1 MNAQFH
7 VPLIIRGKIV
17 DDADVVHVGRRG
29 DVSFTSPDVSAH
41 LAKLPLRTPSAMA
54 DMYALSFDEILDF
67 LVALGDRLHFD
78 SNPHLQEAFRLSC
91 ITSGLSESILRSHF
105 QHIAGTFDRT
115 EMRRMMDRS
124 CGVEYLE
131 GWVDEGPCAFPG
143 LQARTRA
150 FGARSVHVIAGN
162 AAIVAI
168 LTVIRN
174 ALTRSDAI
182 IKLPSNDPLTAAAI
196 VRTMVEMDPDH
207 PLSKHVSVAYWKGGD
222 EKVEEAIYD
231 PRGVEKIIAWGG
243 FDSVKHITR
252 YLQPGIDL
260 ITQDPKLSGTII
272 GREAFA
278 DDETLG
284 QVARR
289 LALDIGAQN
298 QEGCVSARV
307 IYVESGTDE
316 AGVERANRLGQLT
329 FAALGKLPPHLSTPH
344 KAFDSALKAEIDGIR
359 LNQEDYRV
367 FGGKQNEGA
376 VIVSQEDYPV
386 DFSRTLA
393 CRVGNIVPVDSA
405 LDAVKTVNA
414 YTQTIGIFPESLK
427 TELRD
432 RLAFQGAQRL
442 VSLGGASTM
451 QHNMERQDAIEPVR
465 RMVKWVTEEYAPG
478 DMLASLA
485 GDASA
490 EEGIVAEDAGA

>member
-1 MNAQFH
+1 MTDPFR
-7 VPLIIRGKIV
+7 VPLIIRGQII
-17 DDADVVHVGRRG
+17 DDADIDYGGRRG
-29 DVSFTSPDVSAH
+29 GVSFSAPDIARHVAH
-41 LAKLPLRTPSAMA
+41 LPLRTPSAMA
-54 DMYALSFDEILDF
+54 DLYALSFEEILDF
-67 LVALGDRLHFD
+67 LVALGQRLDFGQ
-78 SNPHLQEAFRLSC
+78 NRHLQEAFRLSC
-91 ITSGLSESILRSHF
+91 LTSGLSESILRVHF
-105 QHIAGTFDRT
+105 QHIGAAFDRT
-115 EMRRMMDRS
+115 EMRRMMERS

-131 GWVDEGPCAFPG
+131 GWVDQGAGRFSG
-143 LQARTRA
+143 LTARTRA
-150 FGARSVHVIAGN
+150 FGARTVHVIAGN
-162 AAIVAI
+162 APIVSI

-182 IKLPSNDPLTAAAI
+182 IKLPSNDPLTAAAL

-222 EKVEEAIYD
+222 DQVESAIYD
-231 PRGVEKIIAWGG
+231 PRGVEKIVAWGG

-278 DDETLG
+278 DEETLG

-307 IYVESGTDE
+307 IYVECGTDE
-316 AGVERANRLGQLT
+316 AGLERANRLGQMT
-329 FAALGKLPPHLSTPH
+329 FDALQRLPDHLSTPH
-344 KAFDSALKAEIDGIR
+344 KAFDGALKAEIDGIR
-359 LNQEDYRV
+359 LNDEDYRI
-367 FGGKQNEGA
+367 FGGRTNEGA
-376 VIVSQEDYPV
+376 VIVSQEEYPV

-393 CRVGNIVPVDSA
+393 CRVSNIVPIDSRET
-405 LDAVKTVNA
+405 AVSAVNA

-427 TELRD
+427 DELRD
-432 RLAFQGAQRL
+432 RLAFQGAQRI
-442 VSLGGASTM
+442 VSLGGAATM

-465 RMVKWVTEEYAPG
+465 RMVKWVTEEQASG
-478 DMLASLA
+478 EMLAALA
-485 GDASA
+485 G
-490 EEGIVAEDAGA
+490 